1 MPVPVKTLKDQVDA
15 VILTIRQDEDQAVAA
30 LLGKLEPTS
39 GGRSYRVAKIPGAAR
54 DLTVALLRLIEPGNG
69 PAQGAARDAIHEL
82 RPRMLALVGIAGAVP
97 APEFTLG
104 DVMVAT
110 RIADLR
116 VQALVPDALP
126 QLDLRGE
133 PVHKKLADRLT
144 NLLELSGWADVVT
157 QPRPPAPLDPDLFKG
172 SEDWNKKIARSL
184 RALFH
189 TAGHRERPI
198 HFTGTIGSSD
208 FLVKD
213 PTALAH
219 WLKSARKME
228 TVEMEAAGV
237 MEAAA
242 GLDATYPVL
251 VVRGISDVVG
261 YERDPAWTAY
271 ACQSAAAFAVA
282 LLRSGQV
289 DDIRPY
295 RLEQHEDL
303 GAEAEEKVRRLSN
316 P

>member
-1 MPVPVKTLKDQVDA
+1 MPAHVKTLKDQVDA
-15 VILTIRQDEDQAVAA
+15 VILTIRKDEDQAVAA

-39 GGRSYRVAKIPGAAR
+39 GGRSYRVAKIPGAVR
-54 DLTVALLRLIEPGNG
+54 DLTVVLLRLIEPGNG
-69 PAQGAARDAIHEL
+69 PAQDAARDAIHEL
-82 RPRMLALVGIAGAVP
+82 EPRMLVLVGIAGAVP

-104 DVMVAT
+104 DVMVAA

-133 PVHKKLADRLT
+133 RVHKKLADRLT
-144 NLLELSGWADVVT
+144 NLIELSGWADVVT

-172 SEDWNKKIARSL
+172 SEDWNKKITRSL
-184 RALFH
+184 SALFH
-189 TAGHRERPI
+189 TTGHRERPVY
-198 HFTGTIGSSD
+198 FTGTIGSSD

-242 GLDATYPVL
+242 RLDATYPVL

-295 RLEQHEDL
+295 RLEQREDL
-303 GAEAEEKVRRLSN
+303 IAEAEEKVRRLSN